1 MKNRALPNCSL
12 SPQLGIRGMALWMG
26 GREEV
31 SLVSF
36 VTHESDVKLFVNDDL
51 CVSSCK
57 TGSIHKS
64 GRVVN
69 GMIARAAS

>member
-1 MKNRALPNCSL
+1 
-12 SPQLGIRGMALWMG
+12 MALWMG
-26 GREEV
+26 SREEV

-36 VTHESDVKLFVNDDL
+36 VTQESDVKLFVNDDL
-51 CVSSCK
+51 CVCSCK

-69 GMIARAAS
+69 GRIARAAS